1 MDRPTA
7 AAGITPGSQIMC
19 AFKLLAGRDGSADRP
34 VDRPM
39 DHTPSGGCSANA
51 NRSALRLVRRDRRTV
66 NSQVIPNGSMEP
78 DRAGRPHRVGPL
90 ARVRLDHQR
99 VAIRANEPKDERRSA
114 VACYQGAY
122 FVATRRKDVAACSG
136 VTRSPADSR

>member
-51 NRSALRLVRRDRRTV
+51 NRSALRLVRR
-66 NSQVIPNGSMEP
+66 
-78 DRAGRPHRVGPL
+78 GP
-90 ARVRLDHQR
+90 
-99 VAIRANEPKDERRSA
+99 IRSA
-114 VACYQGAY
+114 ASLFTLTHHCVRPRAAVAG
-122 FVATRRKDVAACSG
+122 
-136 VTRSPADSR
+136 